1 MSKFSHIKRPVKLAV
16 GSLFFLAGIIM
27 APLPLPFGQLI
38 ALIGLSLL
46 VSESYMVRMFTR
58 KLRRNY
64 PRFSRMMD
72 RIKPYV
78 PGFLKSTIEDTDPRH
93 LQQVV
98 IREDCNY

>member
-1 MSKFSHIKRPVKLAV
+1 MSKFATIKRPVKLAV
-16 GSLFFLAGIIM
+16 GSLFFLTGMIL
-27 APLPLPFGQLI
+27 APLPLPFGQLV

-64 PRFSRMMD
+64 PALSRALS
-72 RIKPYV
+72 RLKPYM
-78 PGFLKSTIEDTDPRH
+78 PGFLKSTIDETDPRY

-98 IREDCNY
+98 VSKNRPY